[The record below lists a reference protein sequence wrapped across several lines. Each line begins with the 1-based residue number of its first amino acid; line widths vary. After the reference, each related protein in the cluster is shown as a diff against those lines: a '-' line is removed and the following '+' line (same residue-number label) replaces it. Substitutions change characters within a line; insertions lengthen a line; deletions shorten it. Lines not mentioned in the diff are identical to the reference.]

1 MVKQSTPLRTAG
13 QAKKRSG
20 GVVQTNPP
28 QPGDDDKRARYDI
41 PPEKFIEVWET
52 SSTAEEAASRLNM
65 PKPIVHARASQ
76 YRKAGVKLKSMPR
89 PSKAR
94 LDVKGLNNLVAV
106 IKSAKRGADEQG
118 LSPEQTQSVVDEV
131 LAKIHTANS

>member
-1 MVKQSTPLRTAG
+1 MLKQSATPRTGG
-13 QAKKRSG
+13 QAKKRPG
-20 GVVQTNPP
+20 GVSQANPS

-41 PPEKFIEVWET
+41 PPEKFIQVWET
-52 SSTAEEAASRLNM
+52 SSTAEEAAARLNM

-94 LDVKGLNNLVAV
+94 LDVKGLNELVAV
-106 IKSAKRGADEQG
+106 IKSAKRGADEHK
-118 LSPEQTQSVVDEV
+118 LSAEQTRSVVDEV
-131 LAKIHTANS
+131 LAKIHTANG